1 MMNCKDCEGHGWD
14 EDTRGN
20 MIVCKRCA
28 GTGITLHPGD
38 LAALAAANGY
48 VKADPPITSMHDPRL
63 GIKRPEPWHIDI
75 DALAVSAGYVKL
87 EPGQIVVDTKVWL
100 PYLVKAINAAKI
112 LQNHGAFTVKHYH
125 GDWPSLEMLEG
136 LKRAIDGQPKDGK

>member
-1 MMNCKDCEGHGWD
+1 MMNCKDCEGHGWN

-28 GTGITLHPGD
+28 GTGITLHPDD

-75 DALAVSAGYVKL
+75 DALAKSAGYIKL
-87 EPGQIVVDTKVWL
+87 EPGQVLVDTKMYELTLSMAHKWERICDGEELADV
-100 PYLVKAINAAKI
+100 A
-112 LQNHGAFTVKHYH
+112 G
-125 GDWPSLEMLEG
+125 EG
-136 LKRAIDGQPKDGK
+136 E